1 MEFYLMPMFNKLCVQ
16 DIAKSEKWYS
26 KTLGFKVSSSLEMIS
41 NKCL

>member
-16 DIAKSEKWYS
+16 DIAKSENGIAKHS
-26 KTLGFKVSSSLEMIS
+26 DSKVSSSLEMIS